1 MDFDAII
8 IGSGFGGNVASSFLT
23 KGNKRRVL
31 MLERGTWWNSP
42 ERSLPKRLEDQ
53 PVQYWPRPNHASG
66 LIDLLSLVHTNHAPG
81 LLEHLHDAWR
91 GLWGFKKPQA
101 LYRYNV
107 FDDVHVVTASGV
119 GGGSLIYSNVT
130 LEPYHDGEKYPVMD
144 GWSPG
149 TQLTKADYQVARQWA
164 TTKRG
169 PLARVVT
176 RIPLQRAGFDGNLP
190 AQDEFLYL
198 AKSRVLRN
206 ASAKLKARWAS
217 LTDKDL
223 QGFTMDDWQALE
235 LALFEYEGAPVNK
248 GGFCERQGRCLMG
261 CLPGARQTLGKS
273 LVAAMDAG
281 APLTVRAGV
290 EVTCIKR
297 ADGKSSPRRWQ
308 IAFRDLRTDQEAV
321 ATADVV
327 VLAAGV
333 LGSTEVLLRS
343 AGGLALS
350 DALGSKFSTNGDF
363 LGFVIAQPQPATAI
377 DPWYASR
384 GPINTSHV
392 AIHNGKLHAT
402 IEDGAVPAMLAEPV
416 RAALHVLENAKHTQ
430 SKFLEAM
437 SALWVRR
444 TRQELAEF
452 LPFADPWDPKRSR
465 TEDEMMMDVFFFNCM
480 GTDGAPGRM
489 SLRKDRLAIEAPTL
503 KDHPVF
509 RTLDAMMRELAG
521 DMGGKF
527 IPSPLWDGFGD
538 RKLVTVHPLGGCPM
552 GASSSDG
559 VVNRRGQVF
568 NTRTGADTVHE
579 GLYVIDGSII
589 PDALAVNPTFTIM
602 ALANRICSEA
612 FG

>member
-1 MDFDAII
+1 M
-8 IGSGFGGNVASSFLT
+8 
-23 KGNKRRVL
+23 
-31 MLERGTWWNSP
+31 
-42 ERSLPKRLEDQ
+42 
-53 PVQYWPRPNHASG
+53 
-66 LIDLLSLVHTNHAPG
+66 
-81 LLEHLHDAWR
+81 
-91 GLWGFKKPQA
+91 
-101 LYRYNV
+101 
-107 FDDVHVVTASGV
+107 
-119 GGGSLIYSNVT
+119 
-130 LEPYHDGEKYPVMD
+130 
-144 GWSPG
+144 
-149 TQLTKADYQVARQWA
+149 
-164 TTKRG
+164 
-169 PLARVVT
+169 VT

-223 QGFTMDDWQALE
+223 QGFTMEDWQALE

-261 CLPGARQTLGKS
+261 CLPGARHTLNKS
-273 LVAAMDAG
+273 LIAAMDAG

-297 ADGKSSPRRWQ
+297 ANGKSSPRRWE
-308 IAFRDLRTDQEAV
+308 IAFRDLRSDEEAV
-321 ATADVV
+321 VTADVV

-333 LGSTEVLLRS
+333 LGSTEILLRS
-343 AGGLALS
+343 AGGLGFS

-392 AIHNGKLHAT
+392 AIHNGELHAT
-402 IEDGAVPAMLAEPV
+402 IEDGAIPAMLAEPV
-416 RAALHVLENAKHTQ
+416 RAALHVLENAKHMQ

-444 TRQELAEF
+444 TRQELAE
-452 LPFADPWDPKRSR
+452 
-465 TEDEMMMDVFFFNCM
+465 
-480 GTDGAPGRM
+480 
-489 SLRKDRLAIEAPTL
+489 
-503 KDHPVF
+503 
-509 RTLDAMMRELAG
+509 
-521 DMGGKF
+521 
-527 IPSPLWDGFGD
+527 
-538 RKLVTVHPLGGCPM
+538 LVTVHPLGGCPM
-552 GASSSDG
+552 AASSTDG

-568 NTRTGADTVHE
+568 DTRAGADTVHE

-602 ALANRICSEA
+602 ALANRMCSEA